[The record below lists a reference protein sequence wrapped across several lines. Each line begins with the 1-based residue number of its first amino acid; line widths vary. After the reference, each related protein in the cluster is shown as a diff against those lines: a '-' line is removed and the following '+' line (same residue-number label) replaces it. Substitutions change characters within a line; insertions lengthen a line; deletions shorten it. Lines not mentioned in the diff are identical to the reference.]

1 MIAYLVQIDA
11 WSGSTAVPLCLA
23 SHDDERLCHLN
34 GQVWWPAIAT
44 LPKLR
49 YDFFDGGFDAKSITS
64 PTGSLTVGF
73 GSIPNLPALAI
84 HDARVRIWQG
94 NLGDAWGAFTLKF
107 EGRVKEQPEIA
118 NGIATVSIGID
129 DSWLDQPLLAT
140 YAGTGGAEGATDLQG
155 AVKPL
160 ALGAPRFAPGV
171 LVDAV
176 DNIYQIS
183 AYGVIGAVS
192 LAFDRLTRF
201 GAAIG
206 DYASFAALKA
216 ASVQRGQWATCLA
229 GGYVRFGAPADGL
242 VSFHANGD
250 SVGGWSRLPGALIQ
264 RVATIAGGVGKFSTS
279 DMTALNSARPW
290 NLSLM
295 VTAQTTAR
303 ELIQRIAASVNAVAF
318 VDWLGV
324 LRVAAIGIGTAS
336 VTMAADG
343 SALPPVASVEQI
355 AIAAPFW
362 RLSQGAVPT
371 WQVHS
376 ASDIAFNLNAP
387 MGEYDAATVYREGDV
402 VSLSDGSQWLFV
414 STVPTA
420 NSAPADANTDW
431 QRLSNAVVAV
441 TSSGASIEALLD
453 DLTTVV
459 DAKRIVFTQ
468 PTAPTAAES
477 QENDWWQQT
486 DGSGNIIATYVRVA
500 GTGRLSIGG
509 NAILLGGSYVML
521 PWAPV
526 GDQRITNA
534 LAAATA
540 ASNLA
545 DSKAV
550 IFTMYSAS
558 DPVPTGTDIGDV
570 LVRAYLSPVQMD
582 YWSGSAWVAA
592 ATYGATATQAALL
605 STTATN
611 FNARNDRLGTTPVA
625 PTIVTDGTAVDHS
638 INTGGSADI
647 SFEWVWGGT
656 ESDIDGFEILV
667 YASTSSA
674 AYTIGAT
681 PAAEQTFFMAAGK
694 RAFIL
699 YGAEPTSY
707 YTFAVRAYRMVDP
720 DVAATGIIQSAWV
733 KPSAGGENPYRPA
746 SSVAFAGDVTGT
758 VSGAAASTVASGAA
772 AANNGLNGDG
782 SLKDGK
788 ASTQSLVAG
797 SVISITIASNSGSS
811 AAFTTI
817 HELAYVTVGS
827 LPSGVTGIKIA
838 AFGQVKY
845 TGGPTPGYPMLRI
858 YRVPAANAA
867 SYLAS
872 ASGTNRNPS
881 SSGGSVTGKNAT
893 LANWSNVD
901 MAAALQHSTTSPA
914 AGDLYVL
921 AIDVSTYPPAAGAWS
936 YNWSGEISIDIVKR

>member
-49 YDFFDGGFDAKSITS
+49 YDFFDGGFDPKSITS
-64 PTGSLTVGF
+64 PSGSLTVSF

-107 EGRVKEQPEIA
+107 DGRVKEQPEIA
-118 NGIATVSIGID
+118 NGIATVSIGTD

-140 YAGTGGAEGATDLQG
+140 YAGTGGAEGSTDLQG
-155 AVKPL
+155 TVKPI

-183 AYGVIGAVS
+183 AYGLIGAVS

-201 GAAIG
+201 GASIG

-216 ASVQRGQWATCLA
+216 ATVQRGQWATSLA
-229 GGYVRFGAPADGL
+229 GGYVRFGAPAEGL
-242 VSFHANGD
+242 VCFHANGD
-250 SVGGWSRLPGALIQ
+250 AVGGWARLPGALIQ

-303 ELIQRIAASVNAVAF
+303 ELVQRIAASVNAVAF

-355 AIAAPFW
+355 SIAAPYW

-376 ASDIAFNLNAP
+376 SSDIAFNLNAP

-420 NSAPADANTDW
+420 NSAPTDANTDW

-468 PTAPTAAES
+468 PTVPTAAES
-477 QENDWWQQT
+477 EENDWWQQT
-486 DGSGNIIATYVRVA
+486 DGGGSIIATYRRVA
-500 GTGRLSIGG
+500 GSGRLSIGG

-582 YWSGSAWVAA
+582 YWNGSGWVPA
-592 ATYGATATQAALL
+592 ATYGATAAQISQIGQALADAANAQA
-605 STTATN
+605 TADGKIDTYYQ
-611 FNARNDRLGTTPVA
+611 TSA
-625 PTIVTDGTAVDHS
+625 PTGASLGDLWFDTDDNNKLYRHDGSGWELARDAGVAQAITAAAGAQATADGKVTTYVGESAPGSPALGDLWFKASTNILS
-638 INTGGSADI
+638 RWSGSAWATV
-647 SFEWVWGGT
+647 SSVGAPSGT
-656 ESDIDGFEILV
+656 NVG
-667 YASTSSA
+667 STS
-674 AYTIGAT
+674 
-681 PAAEQTFFMAAGK
+681 
-694 RAFIL
+694 
-699 YGAEPTSY
+699 
-707 YTFAVRAYRMVDP
+707 
-720 DVAATGIIQSAWV
+720 
-733 KPSAGGENPYRPA
+733 
-746 SSVAFAGDVTGT
+746 
-758 VSGAAASTVASGAA
+758 ASTVEAGAN

-797 SVISITIASNSGSS
+797 SVISLTIASNSGSS

-845 TGGPTPGYPMLRI
+845 TGGPTPGYPVLRI

-893 LANWSNVD
+893 LANWTNVD

-921 AIDVSTYPPAAGAWS
+921 AIDVAAYPPAAGAWS